1 MLEFFQTWFTQL
13 HTTFIEKN
21 GYIMILKGLGN
32 TAIITTF
39 ALVIGVI
46 LGSILAIAKYF
57 ENEGKIFKVLA
68 VISNLYTTVI
78 RGIPVVV
85 LLLIFYFLILKSADG
100 LIVAIVCFGINS
112 GAYVAEVIRSGLNA
126 VNPGQMEAARSLGMS
141 KMQAMYKI
149 IFPQAVRYIIPA
161 IFNEFI
167 ALVKETSVA
176 GYVAIMDLTRA
187 GNLIRNSTFDSFN
200 TLILVALIYLIIVVL
215 LTQLMKLIERK
226 LSKND
231 SRKKHH

>member
-1 MLEFFQTWFTQL
+1 MSEFFMNWFAQL
-13 HTTFIEKN
+13 EKTFIVN
-21 GYIMILKGLGN
+21 GGYKMIIQGLGN
-32 TAIITTF
+32 TALITIF
-39 ALVIGVI
+39 ALIIGVA
-46 LGSILAIAKYF
+46 LGSMLAISKYF
-57 ENEGKIFKVLA
+57 EKEGIVYKILA
-68 VISNLYTTVI
+68 VISDVYVTVI

-85 LLLIFYFLILKSADG
+85 LLLIFYFIILKSSSG

-126 VNPGQMEAARSLGMS
+126 VDPGQLEAARSLGMN

-149 IFPQAVRYIIPA
+149 IFPQAIRYIIPA

-187 GNLIRNSTFDSFN
+187 GNLIRNSTFDAIN
-200 TLILVALIYLIIVVL
+200 TLVLVALIYLAIVVL

-226 LSKND
+226 LNKNVK
-231 SRKKHH
+231 RPQHN

>member
-1 MLEFFQTWFTQL
+1 MFDFLLTWFEQL
-13 HTTFIEKN
+13 HRTFIANN
-21 GYIMILKGLGN
+21 GYKMILQGLGN
-32 TAIITTF
+32 TAIITLC
-39 ALVIGVI
+39 ALVIGVVI
-46 LGSILAIAKYF
+46 GSFLAISKYF
-57 ENEGKIFKVLA
+57 EHDGVVYKIFA
-68 VISNLYTTVI
+68 VIADIYVTII

-85 LLLIFYFLILKSADG
+85 LLLIFYFIILKSAHG
-100 LIVAIVCFGINS
+100 LVVAIICFGINS

-141 KMQAMYKI
+141 KAQAMYKI
-149 IFPQAVRYIIPA
+149 VFPQAIRYIIPD

-200 TLILVALIYLIIVVL
+200 TLILVALLYLIIVVL
-215 LTQLMKLIERK
+215 LTQLMKLIERSLNK
-226 LSKND
+226 GVKSNKRN
-231 SRKKHH
+231 

>member
-1 MLEFFQTWFTQL
+1 MFEFLTTWLEQL
-13 HTTFIEKN
+13 HTTFIASN
-21 GYIMILKGLGN
+21 GYKMILQGLGN
-32 TAIITTF
+32 TIIITVCS
-39 ALVIGVI
+39 LIIGVV

-57 ENEGKIFKVLA
+57 NNEGGIFKVLA
-68 VISNLYTTVI
+68 KIADIYTTII

-85 LLLIFYFLILKSADG
+85 LLLIFYFIILKSSSG
-100 LIVAIVCFGINS
+100 LVVAIVCFGINS

-141 KMQAMYKI
+141 KIQAMYKI

-161 IFNEFI
+161 VFNEFI

-187 GNLIRNSTFDSFN
+187 GNLIRNSQFDAFN
-200 TLILVALIYLIIVVL
+200 PLMLVALTYLLIVIL
-215 LTQLMKLIERK
+215 LTQIMKFIERK
-226 LSKND
+226 LSKYD
-231 SRKKHH
+231 KRPRHH

>member
-1 MLEFFQTWFTQL
+1 MAQFFMDWFAQL
-13 HTTFIEKN
+13 NDTFIVN
-21 GYIMILKGLGN
+21 GGYKMILQGLGN
-32 TAIITTF
+32 TAIITIC

-46 LGSILAIAKYF
+46 LGSLLAIAKYF
-57 ENEGKIFKVLA
+57 EKESVINKILA
-68 VISNLYTTVI
+68 VISDLYVTVI

-85 LLLIFYFLILKSADG
+85 LLLIFYFIILKSSNG

-112 GAYVAEVIRSGLNA
+112 GAYVCEVIRSGLNA

-141 KMQAMYKI
+141 KVQAMYKI
-149 IFPQAVRYIIPA
+149 IFPQAIRYIIPA

-187 GNLIRNSTFDSFN
+187 GNLIRNSTFDAVN
-200 TLILVALIYLIIVVL
+200 TLILVALIYLVIVVL
-215 LTQLMKLIERK
+215 LTRVMKLIERK
-226 LSKND
+226 LNKNVKR
-231 SRKKHH
+231 RKSH

>member
-1 MLEFFQTWFTQL
+1 MSEFFMNWFAQL
-13 HTTFIEKN
+13 EKTFIVN
-21 GYIMILKGLGN
+21 GGYKMIIQGLGN
-32 TAIITTF
+32 TALITIF
-39 ALVIGVI
+39 ALIIGVA
-46 LGSILAIAKYF
+46 LGSILAISKYF
-57 ENEGKIFKVLA
+57 EKEGIVYKILA
-68 VISNLYTTVI
+68 VISDVYVTVI

-85 LLLIFYFLILKSADG
+85 LLLIFYFIILKSANG
-100 LIVAIVCFGINS
+100 LVVAIVCFGINS

-141 KMQAMYKI
+141 KVQAMYKV
-149 IFPQAVRYIIPA
+149 IFPQAIRYIIPA

-187 GNLIRNSTFDSFN
+187 GNLIRNSTFDAIN
-200 TLILVALIYLIIVVL
+200 TLVLVALIYLAIVVL

-226 LSKND
+226 LNKNVK
-231 SRKKHH
+231 RPQHN